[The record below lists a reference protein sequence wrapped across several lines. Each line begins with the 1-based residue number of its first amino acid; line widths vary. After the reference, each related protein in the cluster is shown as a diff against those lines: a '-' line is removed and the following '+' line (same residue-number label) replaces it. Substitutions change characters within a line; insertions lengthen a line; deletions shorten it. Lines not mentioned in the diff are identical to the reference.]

1 MSLATRLNQLRI
13 KKGVSLQDV
22 ADRIGASKTHVWE
35 LEKGKSE
42 NPSLEMLTKLAD
54 YFGTSIGALIGEE
67 IDSAGDNQLMKMFR
81 QVESLTPIDRSFLD
95 DTIQNLI
102 KRSRERDDSNRSDG
116 N

>member
-13 KKGVSLQDV
+13 KKGASLQDV

-67 IDSAGDNQLMKMFR
+67 VGSSADDQLLKMFR
-81 QVESLTPIDRSFLD
+81 QVENLGPIDRSFLD
-95 DTIQNLI
+95 DTIQSLI
-102 KRSRERDDSNRSDG
+102 KRRKERGDN